1 MKQDTNKIL
10 QRSDI
15 DIKDT
20 WDPNELFRNNEEWEK
35 DFESASKLIEK
46 APELSGKLNDPIQL
60 WQALELRAELSEK
73 VFTLFQ
79 YARLQLHLDN
89 RQSTYQEMTDRAT
102 FLFSQAGAA
111 LAFIE
116 PELMKLTDDQLRKL
130 SEEFEKPDIYD
141 FYIEELIRSRKHIR
155 SEEVEQLLSLSQTF
169 SSGQENIFN
178 MLDDADI
185 KYPSIKDE
193 HGNEVQLTKQ
203 RYSKFMESSDPTVR
217 KKANDNFNKVYKEH
231 INSISAM
238 LSTEVNKNIFYS
250 NARNYESSLHRAL
263 DGFNIP
269 VDVYHSLLDNTEANL
284 NGLHKWTSLRKKL
297 LKLDKIGMYDMVCP
311 LFPDAD
317 YEVNYDEAVKST
329 IECCQPLG
337 KEYIEVLNHAFSNRW
352 VDVYETEGKSSG
364 AFSWGN
370 YSNHPFVLM
379 NYNKTVDN
387 MFTLAHELGH
397 ALHSYLSN
405 KHQPFS
411 KHQYSIFV
419 AEVAST
425 LNEGLLMQHL
435 LKKTEPKEQ
444 KLYLLNRHIDNTM
457 GTFFNQVMYS
467 RFELMIHQHVESGHA
482 LSPDTMTEFWA
493 DLTKKYY
500 GQDMTL
506 DDFAGIKWSRIPH
519 FYLNFYVYQY
529 ATSYTASQAILQK
542 FIDGE
547 DGIID
552 KYLTLLKS
560 GGRDYPIELLK
571 ECGVDMTSPDPV
583 NATLQLFENQV
594 DQIASLTE

>member
-1 MKQDTNKIL
+1 
-10 QRSDI
+10 
-15 DIKDT
+15 
-20 WDPNELFRNNEEWEK
+20 
-35 DFESASKLIEK
+35 
-46 APELSGKLNDPIQL
+46 
-60 WQALELRAELSEK
+60 
-73 VFTLFQ
+73 
-79 YARLQLHLDN
+79 
-89 RQSTYQEMTDRAT
+89 MTDRAT
-102 FLFSQAGAA
+102 VLFSQAGAA
-111 LAFIE
+111 LSYIE
-116 PELMKLTDDQLRKL
+116 PELMKLSDDELREIAGK
-130 SEEFEKPDIYD
+130 FEKVDIYD

-185 KYPSIKDE
+185 KYPSMKDE
-193 HGNEVQLTKQ
+193 KGNEVQLTKQ
-203 RYSKFMESSDPTVR
+203 RYSKFMESSSPSIR
-217 KKANDNFNKVYKEH
+217 KEANDKFNKAYQDH
-231 INSISAM
+231 INSIGVM

-250 NARNYESSLHRAL
+250 TARNYESCLHRSL

-284 NGLHKWTSLRKKL
+284 SGLHRWTSLRKKL
-297 LKLDKIGMYDMVCP
+297 LKLDEIGMYDMLCP

-317 YEVNYDEAVKST
+317 YEVNYDDAVKAT
-329 IECCQPLG
+329 IECCHPLG
-337 KEYIEVLNHAFSNRW
+337 DAYIEVLNHAFSNRW
-352 VDVYETEGKSSG
+352 VDVYETDGKSSG

-425 LNEGLLMQHL
+425 LNEGLMMQHL
-435 LKKTEPKEQ
+435 LKKTESKEQ

-482 LSPDTMTEFWA
+482 LSSDTMNEFWV
-493 DLTKKYY
+493 DLTKKYF
-500 GQDMTL
+500 GPDMTL
-506 DDFAGIKWSRIPH
+506 DEFGAIKWSRVPH

-529 ATSYTASQAILQK
+529 ATSYAASQAILQK
-542 FIDGE
+542 FLNGE
-547 DGIID
+547 SGIID

-583 NATLQLFENQV
+583 KATLELFEQQV
-594 DQIASLTE
+594 DQIASLSE

>member
-1 MKQDTNKIL
+1 MNQKIKHIL
-10 QRSDI
+10 QRSDV

-20 WDPNELFRNNEEWEK
+20 WNPNELYENNDAWEK
-35 DFESASKLIEK
+35 EFEVASHLIEK
-46 APELSGKLNDPIQL
+46 ASDFAGKLKYPKQL
-60 WQALELRAELSEK
+60 WEALELRSELSEQ
-73 VFTLFQ
+73 VFTLYQ

-89 RQSTYQEMTDRAT
+89 RQSKYQEMTDRAT
-102 FLFSQAGAA
+102 FLFSQVGAA

-116 PELMKLTDDQLRKL
+116 PELMKMDDGQLGELAGKL
-130 SEEFEKPDIYD
+130 EKTDIYD
-141 FYIEELIRSRKHIR
+141 FYFNELIRSRQHIR

-185 KYPSIKDE
+185 KYPAIKDE
-193 HGNEVQLTKQ
+193 KGNEVQLTKQ
-203 RYSKFMESSDPTVR
+203 RYSKFMESPDSKVR
-217 KKANDNFNKVYKEH
+217 KSANDNFNKVYKEH
-231 INSISAM
+231 INSIATM
-238 LSTEVNKNIFYS
+238 LSTEVNKNIFYTK
-250 NARNYESSLHRAL
+250 ARNYESCLHRSL

-284 NGLHKWTSLRKKL
+284 KGLHKWTSFRKKL
-297 LKLDKIGMYDMVCP
+297 LKLDNIYMYDMLCP
-311 LFPDAD
+311 LFPEAN
-317 YEVNYDEAVKST
+317 YEVNYKDAVDAT
-329 IECCQPLG
+329 INCCLPLG
-337 KEYIEVLNHAFSNRW
+337 KEYIEILSHAFNNRW
-352 VDVYETEGKSSG
+352 IDVYETEGKSSG

-379 NYNKTVDN
+379 NYNNTVDN
-387 MFTLAHELGH
+387 MFTLAHEMGH

-405 KHQPFS
+405 KNQPYS

-435 LKKTEPKEQ
+435 LKKTESKEQ

-457 GTFFNQVMYS
+457 STFFNQVMYS
-467 RFELMIHQHVESGHA
+467 RFELVIHQHVEKGQA
-482 LSPDTMTEFWA
+482 LSADTMTEFWS
-493 DLTKKYY
+493 DLTKKYF
-500 GQDMTL
+500 GPDMTL
-506 DDFAGIKWSRIPH
+506 DEFAGIKWSRIPH

-542 FIDGE
+542 FVDGE
-547 DGIID
+547 DSIID

-560 GGRDYPIELLK
+560 GSRDYPIELLK
-571 ECGVDMTSPDPV
+571 ECGIDMTTPDPV
-583 NATLQLFENQV
+583 KATIELFEQQV
-594 DQIASLTE
+594 DHIASLSE